1 MPENPI
7 QEMLQRFQAL
17 MKQTEKDEMAIG
29 LLMEYIEFFHAEMTK
44 VSNAVADK
52 TEELFAQLLELTG
65 E

>member
-1 MPENPI
+1 
-7 QEMLQRFQAL
+7 